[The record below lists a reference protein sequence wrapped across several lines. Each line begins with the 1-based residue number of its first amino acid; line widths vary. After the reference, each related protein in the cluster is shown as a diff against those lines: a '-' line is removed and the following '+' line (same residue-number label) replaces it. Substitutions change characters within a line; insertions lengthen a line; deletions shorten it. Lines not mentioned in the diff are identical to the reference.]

1 MNVFNKEK
9 TIILIETRQELI
21 NYCQL
26 ILQETE
32 VAIDTEFDRNRIR
45 YGLNLCVVQIAT
57 STHCYIIDPIK
68 ICQSDAQYQ
77 EYLAPLWEIVNSPN
91 VVKIIYDCSEDLKVF
106 MKYQCRPTRFF
117 DLKVAEKVLALPSI
131 SFVTLI
137 KHIADIDLNKNLQ
150 VTNWY
155 KRPFSK
161 EMVQYL
167 ANDVNF
173 LIEVKQVLQTML
185 DETDRNKWFDEEMTL
200 IISKQAKD
208 TEDGLEK
215 FGSSARYK
223 QLTETEKFIAMELWK
238 LRTEF
243 AKKYNTPVHYVFSED
258 KLLQITSELKHFST
272 LRSWEE
278 EKNIHRRLKE
288 YDNAKFVKRLNDI
301 LNQSTQYIPP
311 KNSDKTNF
319 YPREH
324 RTFDSDAAKIERE
337 AFKQYMLPIQ
347 EYLEQKYDKRTQ
359 EIILSNRYVQ
369 DLFKTKRLNILKSY
383 AINEVISAAQ
393 ALQIDLSK
401 YLKMD

>member
-1 MNVFNKEK
+1 
-9 TIILIETRQELI
+9 
-21 NYCQL
+21 
-26 ILQETE
+26 
-32 VAIDTEFDRNRIR
+32 
-45 YGLNLCVVQIAT
+45 
-57 STHCYIIDPIK
+57 
-68 ICQSDAQYQ
+68 
-77 EYLAPLWEIVNSPN
+77 
-91 VVKIIYDCSEDLKVF
+91 

-185 DETDRNKWFDEEMTL
+185 DETDRNKWFDEETTL

-324 RTFDSDAAKIERE
+324 RTFDSDAVKIERE
-337 AFKQYMLPIQ
+337 EFKQFMLPIQ

>member
-9 TIILIETRQELI
+9 TIILIETQQELI
-21 NYCQL
+21 NCCQL

-32 VAIDTEFDRNRIR
+32 IAIDTEFDRNRIR

-57 STHCYIIDPIK
+57 ATHCYIIDPIK
-68 ICQSDAQYQ
+68 ICKTDVEYQ
-77 EYLAPLWEIVNSPN
+77 ALLEPLWEIVNSPN

-106 MKYQCRPTRFF
+106 TKYQCRPTHFF

-137 KHIADIDLNKNLQ
+137 KNIADIDLNKNLQ

-185 DETDRNKWFDEEMTL
+185 DETDRNKWFDEEMKL

-215 FGSSARYK
+215 FGTSARYK
-223 QLTETEKFIAMELWK
+223 QLSETEKFIAMELWK

-243 AKKYNTPVHYVFSED
+243 AKKYNIPVHFVFSED
-258 KLLQITSELKHFST
+258 KLLQITSELKYFST
-272 LRSWEE
+272 LRLWDD
-278 EKNIHRRLKE
+278 EKGIHRRLKE
-288 YDNAKFVKRLNDI
+288 YDNSKFVRRLNDI
-301 LNQSTQYIPP
+301 LIQSTQYTPP
-311 KNSDKTNF
+311 TNSAKTNF

-324 RTFDSDAAKIERE
+324 RTFDSDAVKIERE
-337 AFKQYMLPIQ
+337 EFKLFMLPIQ

-369 DLFKTKRLNILKSY
+369 DLFKSKRIGILKSY
-383 AINEVISAAQ
+383 AVNEVTAAAQ